1 MDVVSHDRDG
11 MKRRR
16 GQPHKYPIEQ
26 FSSAVAP
33 NLNDWPAKMPRRK
46 SRATPHCGGT
56 ERTETATPIIHQIC
70 EAIR

>member
-16 GQPHKYPIEQ
+16 GQPHTYPIEQ

-33 NLNDWPAKMPRRK
+33 NLNDWPANDAPQEKPRYAALRWD
-46 SRATPHCGGT
+46 
-56 ERTETATPIIHQIC
+56 
-70 EAIR
+70 